1 MDGNRRETIKV
12 GSWRAKSVD
21 AETYYR
27 EKLKKVQFEWV
38 QLKNRQLK
46 ENAGI
51 TFVSFR
57 DKSSVVEIIEEID
70 ILKAKLEGNE
80 KYDKLDIEDWEVE
93 ESIPSN
99 DIIWS
104 EINKGRKL
112 PYLIKLTL
120 TTLIPILF
128 CSGVMYFLFFIDME
142 MPFLIEMPYEVVIAL
157 KYLVPTSVFLI
168 SLFVMPRILFS
179 ISLKAERHERKSHKE
194 ESYM

>member
-112 PYLIKLTL
+112 P
-120 TTLIPILF
+120 
-128 CSGVMYFLFFIDME
+128 
-142 MPFLIEMPYEVVIAL
+142 
-157 KYLVPTSVFLI
+157 
-168 SLFVMPRILFS
+168 
-179 ISLKAERHERKSHKE
+179 
-194 ESYM
+194 